1 VSDDDGSGR
10 GAGAGPGRGGRG
22 SGRGGGR
29 GSGTGGGRPSSPGG
43 PSRGG
48 AGRGGAGRGDARGG
62 DDARGGADRGPSA
75 RGPRRDGAPGSS
87 AGGRPDRPGSG
98 GSGSGGPRAGGPRSG
113 GSTTGGPTT
122 GGPRASGPRA
132 SGPRSAGPRSGA
144 PGSDG
149 DGGGHGEQPRSGPD
163 RQRWSTQKPSQR
175 SRGGGPAR
183 EVAFDVLVA
192 VREED
197 AYANLVLPSLLRRH
211 RLDAREA
218 SLATELAYGTL
229 RGRGFYDAVLAA
241 CTDRSLE
248 QVDPPLL
255 DALRM
260 GVHQILATRV
270 PPHAAVSQTVG
281 LVRTRVGPGPG
292 GFANAVLRRV
302 AQRDRDAWA
311 AEVVPDAESDAAEHL
326 AVLHS
331 HPGWIVRA
339 LREALVAHG
348 RDVGELEALLSA
360 DNAAPEVVL
369 AARPGLST
377 PDELVEAARAAV
389 LRSTAG
395 AWSPQA
401 VRLEEGDPGALP
413 AVRDGRARVQ
423 DEGSQLAALALAAAP
438 LEGRDERWLDLCAGP
453 GGKAAML
460 SAVGAGRGA
469 SLVAVE
475 ASEHRAR
482 LVEQALARGPAVE
495 VRTGDGRSVG
505 EDEPGAYDRVLVD
518 APCTGLGALRRRP
531 EARWRRQPSD
541 LAGLGPLQRDLLA
554 SALAAVR
561 VGGVVAYV
569 TCSPHPAETVAV
581 VRDALRRGGV
591 ELLDAPAAVDAAA
604 GAPVPG
610 TAPAAGAGAGR
621 TAQLWPHAHGTDAMF
636 VALLRRTA

>member
-1 VSDDDGSGR
+1 MSDDESGTGT

-22 SGRGGGR
+22 RGG
-29 GSGTGGGRPSSPGG
+29 GTGGGRPRSPGG
-43 PSRGG
+43 AGGGGPRGG
-48 AGRGGAGRGDARGG
+48 APGGGPRGG
-62 DDARGGADRGPSA
+62 
-75 RGPRRDGAPGSS
+75 GPRG
-87 AGGRPDRPGSG
+87 
-98 GSGSGGPRAGGPRSG
+98 GGPRAGGPGADGPRSG
-113 GSTTGGPTT
+113 GPRD
-122 GGPRASGPRA
+122 GGPRA
-132 SGPRSAGPRSGA
+132 AGPAAGA
-144 PGSDG
+144 GARA
-149 DGGGHGEQPRSGPD
+149 GGAGRRSGPD

-183 EVAFDVLVA
+183 EVAFDVLTA

-197 AYANLVLPSLLRRH
+197 AYANLVLPALLRKH

-229 RGRGFYDAVLAA
+229 RGRGLYDAVLAA
-241 CTDRSLE
+241 CTDRALA

-255 DALRM
+255 DALRL
-260 GVHQILATRV
+260 GVHQLLATRV

-281 LVRTRVGPGPG
+281 LVRTRVGPGAG

-302 AQRDRDAWA
+302 AEHDRDAWA
-311 AEVVPDAESDAAEHL
+311 GRVAPEDGDPTERL

-331 HPGWIVRA
+331 HPAWVVRA
-339 LREALVAHG
+339 LREALVTHG
-348 RDVGELEALLSA
+348 RDVGELEALLRA

-377 PDELVEAARAAV
+377 PEELVAAAGAAV
-389 LRSTAG
+389 LRTTSG

-401 VRLEEGDPGALP
+401 VRLEEGDPGALAP
-413 AVRDGRARVQ
+413 VRDGRARVQ
-423 DEGSQLAALALAAAP
+423 DEGSQLVALALAAAP

-453 GGKAAML
+453 GGKAALL
-460 SAVGAGRGA
+460 SAAGAARGA
-469 SLVAVE
+469 RLTAVE
-475 ASEHRAR
+475 VSEHRAR
-482 LVEQALARGPAVE
+482 LVAQALAAGPDVD
-495 VRTGDGRSVG
+495 VRTGDGRAVG
-505 EDEPGAYDRVLVD
+505 DDEPGGYDRVLVD

-541 LAGLGPLQRDLLA
+541 LSGLGPLQRDLLA

-581 VRDALRRGGV
+581 VRDAVRRGAV
-591 ELLDAPAAVDAAA
+591 ELLDAPAVLDAAA
-604 GAPVPG
+604 LSPVPG
-610 TAPAAGAGAGR
+610 TAPPVDEGTGRDGGGR

-636 VALLRRTA
+636 LALLRRTA